1 MKKKTKNKKTKVKMT
16 VDGYYTDDNGFWT
29 IYKTESGMTVMK
41 KDKKNAAFIIALL
54 SSTSQGMGHFV
65 RTAAPVKF
73 YAKDVSSGIVE
84 EHTICLL
91 YTSDAA
97 DE

>member
-41 KDKKNAAFIIALL
+41 KDKKND
-54 SSTSQGMGHFV
+54 S
-65 RTAAPVKF
+65 
-73 YAKDVSSGIVE
+73 
-84 EHTICLL
+84 
-91 YTSDAA
+91 
-97 DE
+97 